1 MKHNNNF
8 PILTPFNSVKYGVF
22 LKNIFTLII
31 LLNSSLFFAQEYSFK
46 NYDWNEKATAVE
58 IPEKYKNEKEVIL
71 DRTSK
76 IEFVVVAKTAKQYHL
91 LHEKIYINSDDA
103 IERNNKIYIPFNL
116 NESVVV
122 NKARVI
128 LKNGTV
134 INLDKKD
141 IKEDVDQEKGMKYNY
156 FAVNGLEKGAVIE
169 KMYVLQESP
178 EFTGQT
184 IKMQDE
190 YPIANLNFE
199 LIYPNYLIFKTKSYN
214 GLSEPT
220 LDEKKIENS
229 TVLSVSEKDIPA
241 LDNNEQYSNWALQL
255 KLFRY
260 KLDENQLSGG
270 RNLNNFK
277 EFSTSLYERLNPV
290 LDKKQQKSLDDFCAT
305 ITKSEDVQEQIWNI
319 ENKIKKTIAYDRYID
334 SKENLTDV
342 IVTKQANQTD
352 ILKIYLAVFKNFKI
366 ENSMVFTSN
375 RYKIPF
381 DKDFE
386 SFENLSELLF
396 YFPSIKKYL
405 TPTEIEY
412 RIPLFPPTVA
422 NNNGLF
428 IKEKTFAGVKMGI
441 GEINFIEIPGSEITH
456 DIMNITVDFTQD
468 IENPLITSNLTFGGY
483 SGLNFQ
489 PLKDFASAE
498 QYKTVL
504 KNIAENYTV
513 ETEYKT
519 LTTENDGTEF
529 IGKKPFVLNVTF
541 EGKDLTKKAG
551 DNYLFSVG
559 ETIGKQMEFYQ
570 ENKRTL
576 PVEIDYPHYYTRNI
590 KILLP
595 KGASVKNLDKF
606 TMDFKTQING
616 KTEAAFMSKYT
627 KKGDEIQIE
636 NTEYYNIINYPL
648 NKFEDYK
655 AVINAAADFNKIVI
669 IVTK

>member
-1 MKHNNNF
+1 MK
-8 PILTPFNSVKYGVF
+8 
-22 LKNIFTLII
+22 KNHFKKIFTLVI

-46 NYDWNEKATAVE
+46 NYDWKENETTVQ
-58 IPEKYKNEKEVIL
+58 IPDQYKNEKEVIL
-71 DRTSK
+71 ERTTK
-76 IEFVVVAKTAKQYHL
+76 IEFVVTGKSAKQYHL

-116 NESVVV
+116 NESVLV

-128 LKNGTV
+128 LKNGAV
-134 INLDKKD
+134 IHLDKKD
-141 IKEDVDQEKGMKYNY
+141 IKEDVDQEKGIKYNY
-156 FAVNGLEKGAVIE
+156 FAVNGLAKGAVIE
-169 KMYVLQESP
+169 KIYVLEESP

-199 LIYPNYLIFKTKSYN
+199 LISPNYLIFKTKSYN
-214 GLSEPT
+214 GLSESVI
-220 LDEKKIENS
+220 DEKSIPN
-229 TVLSVSEKDIPA
+229 TIILSVSEKNIPA
-241 LDNNEQYSNWALQL
+241 LDNDENYSNWNLQL

-260 KLDENQLSGG
+260 KLDENLINGG

-277 EFSTSLYERLNPV
+277 GFSTSVFDRLNPE
-290 LDKKQQKSLDDFCAT
+290 LDKKDIKTLEDFCKT
-305 ITKSEDVQEQIWNI
+305 IPKVNDLQEQIWNI
-319 ENKIKKTIAYDRYID
+319 ENKIKKTINYDRYID
-334 SKENLTDV
+334 SKESLTD
-342 IVTKQANQTD
+342 IISTKQANQTD
-352 ILKIYLAVFKNFKI
+352 ILKIYLAVFKKFKI
-366 ENSMVFTSN
+366 ENNVVFTSN

-381 DKDFE
+381 DKEFE

-396 YFPSIKKYL
+396 YFPTIKKYL

-412 RIPLFPPTVA
+412 RIPLFPATVA

-428 IKEKTFAGVKMGI
+428 VQEKTFAGVKMGI
-441 GEINFIEIPGSEITH
+441 GEINFIEIPGADITH

-468 IENPLITSNLTFGGY
+468 IENPLVTSNITFGGY
-483 SGLNFQ
+483 SALNFQ
-489 PLKDFASAE
+489 PIKDFASAE

-504 KNIAENYTV
+504 KSIAENYTV
-513 ETEYKT
+513 EAEYKT

-541 EGKDLTKKAG
+541 DGKELTKKAG
-551 DNYLFSVG
+551 ENYLFSVG

-570 ENKRTL
+570 ENKRAL
-576 PVEIDYPHYYTRNI
+576 PVEIDFPHLYTRNI

-595 KGASVKNLDKF
+595 KGATVKNLDKF
-606 TMDFKTQING
+606 TMDYKTNING
-616 KTEAAFMSKYT
+616 KTEAAFTSKYS
-627 KKGDEIQIE
+627 KKEDEILVQ
-636 NTEYYNIINYPL
+636 NTEFYNIINYPL
-648 NKFEDYK
+648 DKFEEYK